1 MHEPR
6 VLIAGA
12 GPVGLT
18 SALFLVGKGVPVLV
32 VESGPELSED
42 MRASTFH
49 PPTLDMLKASGIADR
64 LIPQGHI
71 AQQWQYRQH
80 ENGKS
85 VVFDLSTLEGL
96 TAHPYRLQCEQ
107 FRMTRAIVE
116 MLADN
121 PLFEIRFNAA
131 VESVGQDDGGAWADV
146 AQADGTVRID
156 AEYIIAADGGR
167 STIRRLL
174 DLSFDGETY
183 PRTSITVV
191 VDHAFQNDIPD
202 ILPVNYLW
210 TADDHFSLMRVG
222 ANWRVGFSPR
232 AGQELDEATSPKGI
246 EERLQAILPRRD
258 SYRIVH
264 VGAYSVHRRVID
276 NFRHGRIL
284 FAGDAAHLNSPAG
297 GMGMNSGVHDAH
309 ALAEH
314 LGPVLE
320 GADPAL
326 LDRYARRRRAIAVE
340 DVQAQSDRNYKRH
353 REKDPELR
361 KQIWA
366 DFEHTV
372 ADRNLMRD
380 FLFRSSMLAS
390 LERSLM
396 ID

>member
-1 MHEPR
+1 MPEPR

-18 SALFLVGKGVPVLV
+18 AALFLVGKGIPVLV
-32 VESGPELSED
+32 VEAGSELSED

-49 PPTLDMLKASGIADR
+49 PPTLDMLKPSGIADL

-71 AQQWQYRQH
+71 ARQWQYRQH
-80 ENGKS
+80 ENGRS

-96 TAHPYRLQCEQ
+96 TGHPYRLQCEQ

-116 MLADN
+116 KLAGN
-121 PLFEIRFNAA
+121 PLFEIRFGAA
-131 VESVGQDDGGAWADV
+131 VEAVGQDDGRAWADV
-146 AQADGTVRID
+146 ARDGGTTRIHAD
-156 AEYIIAADGGR
+156 YLIAADGGR
-167 STIRRLL
+167 STIRGLL
-174 DLSFDGETY
+174 GLAFDGETY

-191 VDHAFQNDIPD
+191 VDHAFHDDIPG

-232 AGQELDEATSPKGI
+232 PGQALDEATGAAGI
-246 EERLQAILPRRD
+246 EERLQAILPRRE
-258 SYRIVH
+258 SYEIVH

-276 NFRHGRIL
+276 DFRHGRIL

-309 ALAEH
+309 SLAEH
-314 LGPVLE
+314 LAPVLA

-326 LDRYARRRRAIAVE
+326 LDRYARRRRAVAVE

-361 KQIWA
+361 KQIWV
-366 DFEHTV
+366 DFERTV
-372 ADRNLMRD
+372 ADRGLMRD

-390 LERSLM
+390 LERSLT

>member
-1 MHEPR
+1 MHKPR

-18 SALFLVGKGVPVLV
+18 CALFLVERGIPVTVL
-32 VESGPELSED
+32 EAGADLSQD

-49 PPTLDMLKASGIADR
+49 PPTLDMLKPSGIAEV
-64 LIPQGHI
+64 LLGQGHI
-71 AQQWQYRQH
+71 AAQWQYRQH
-80 ENGKS
+80 ETGES
-85 VVFDLSTLEGL
+85 VVFDLSVLEGL
-96 TAHPYRLQCEQ
+96 TGHPFRLQCEQ

-116 MLADN
+116 KLAGHSG
-121 PLFEIRFNAA
+121 FEILFNAPVTA
-131 VESVGQDDGGAWADV
+131 VGQSGEGAWIEAGI
-146 AQADGTVRID
+146 DGAAERIK
-156 AEYIIAADGGR
+156 AEFVVAADGGR
-167 STIRRLL
+167 STIRQLM
-174 DLSFDGETY
+174 DLAFDGETY

-191 VDHAFQNDIPD
+191 VDHPFERDMVG

-222 ANWRVGFSPR
+222 ANWRVGFSPLP
-232 AGQELDEATSPKGI
+232 GQSLEAATGADGI
-246 EERLQAILPRRD
+246 EQRLQAILPRRE

-314 LGPVLE
+314 LAPVLE
-320 GADPAL
+320 GGDDAL
-326 LDRYARRRRAIAVE
+326 LDRYARRRRTIAVE
-340 DVQAQSDRNYKRH
+340 EVQAQSDRNYKRH
-353 REKDPELR
+353 REKNPDLR
-361 KQIWA
+361 RVIWQ
-366 DFEHTV
+366 DFERTV
-372 ADRNLMRD
+372 ADRALMKD
-380 FLFRSSMLAS
+380 FLYRSSMLAS
-390 LERSLM
+390 LDRSRA